1 MWSMRGDGERPDAS
15 RARQASTTSVT
26 ALSVG
31 RIEEETRVRKAARMP
46 WAVGLLSEEVVRAI
60 GEIGA
65 ESLENRCGAARGA
78 EAAERGEVG
87 ESDEHLGL
95 VVVVAIVAQ
104 RRVQS
109 ETGGGLRGEGFR
121 GVIPARGGPAEKEA
135 APER

>member
-1 MWSMRGDGERPDAS
+1 MGGGVVD
-15 RARQASTTSVT
+15 
-26 ALSVG
+26 
-31 RIEEETRVRKAARMP
+31 
-46 WAVGLLSEEVVRAI
+46 EEVVQAI

-109 ETGGGLRGEGFR
+109 ETGGGLRGEGLR
-121 GVIPARGGPAEKEA
+121 GVIPAGVDLQRKRLLRSDDFEQVGQTVTEGSGHAVTEHAAGIGRDRGVEVLPGGEA
-135 APER
+135 